1 MILEKIIQTE
11 NVAKHAIKISVRKLA
26 AIRSIRKLLNQID
39 FSSEIVP
46 IEDKESLERLFVS
59 LKGKILDK
67 DEKELIEELTNK

>member
-26 AIRSIRKLLNQID
+26 VIRSIRKLLNQID

-59 LKGKILDK
+59 LKGKTLDK